1 MAARTRSRV
10 LSSAQLHTRRGS
22 QFGGAAEELGAW
34 AFPLDLRLGASEADL
49 YVRLVAGGALTEAG
63 IALERNGEA
72 AEAERGE
79 NREGSVGL
87 DDLLGVEL
95 VGRSEFLG

>member
-1 MAARTRSRV
+1 M
-10 LSSAQLHTRRGS
+10 
-22 QFGGAAEELGAW
+22 
-34 AFPLDLRLGASEADL
+34 
-49 YVRLVAGGALTEAG
+49 RLVAGGALTEAG